1 MSSKTISVTATT
13 FNCGKALPFLDKD
26 RLSQILTSLLD
37 PQSNPT
43 EIIALGFQ
51 EIVPIWQ
58 GSFPETLDTVYIP
71 SLIQELKR
79 VLYDKF
85 PDDEYEPLGHG
96 TVGAVFLVL
105 LYRKTG
111 RVVSTHNLEI
121 CKCTRGFADSSLKG
135 AVKISF
141 ELQLRGE
148 TDWQLFHFVCC
159 HLNANEGDSYF
170 KARIADCQA
179 VRALVEGTSSG
190 NDNISSNGYPSHV
203 FILGDLNF
211 RVTKSL
217 ALRLRRQPT
226 SEELMDTLKWDELS
240 ALLREKHPVF
250 DGLKEEP
257 ITFPPTYKYKVNRL
271 TNQQYGTLRIPSWC
285 DRILYTDY
293 SKIPSDVDVDVV
305 ARYIAVPRVESL
317 VFTDHQP
324 VMLLLDVP
332 VLPSGRNGHNRDGS
346 NGVSNGSG
354 TVSSV
359 TTQSE
364 LGVTADY
371 VIGYMDWFMYKRY
384 HLWLGLLVLL
394 YILYKLF

>member
-1 MSSKTISVTATT
+1 
-13 FNCGKALPFLDKD
+13 
-26 RLSQILTSLLD
+26 
-37 PQSNPT
+37 
-43 EIIALGFQ
+43 
-51 EIVPIWQ
+51 
-58 GSFPETLDTVYIP
+58 
-71 SLIQELKR
+71 
-79 VLYDKF
+79 
-85 PDDEYEPLGHG
+85 
-96 TVGAVFLVL
+96 
-105 LYRKTG
+105 
-111 RVVSTHNLEI
+111 
-121 CKCTRGFADSSLKG
+121 
-135 AVKISF
+135 
-141 ELQLRGE
+141 
-148 TDWQLFHFVCC
+148 
-159 HLNANEGDSYF
+159 
-170 KARIADCQA
+170 
-179 VRALVEGTSSG
+179 
-190 NDNISSNGYPSHV
+190 
-203 FILGDLNF
+203 
-211 RVTKSL
+211 
-217 ALRLRRQPT
+217 
-226 SEELMDTLKWDELS
+226 MDQLS
-240 ALLREKHPVF
+240 ALLREKHSVF